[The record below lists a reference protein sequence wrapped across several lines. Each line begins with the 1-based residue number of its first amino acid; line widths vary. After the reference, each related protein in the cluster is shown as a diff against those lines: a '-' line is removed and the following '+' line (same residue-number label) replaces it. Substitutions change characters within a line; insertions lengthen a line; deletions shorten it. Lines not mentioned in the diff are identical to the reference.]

1 MLGRERLGQGGRLG
15 RRGRHA
21 PARQKKVDWLCLFG
35 KASFNEAVFL
45 RKGRTV
51 RPFCLS
57 AGIEPRGASLGVQ
70 RAVVDFAAD
79 APFGQVEAKV
89 LEHHKILLPKG
100 FAARVAGRHAS
111 AVSPAM
117 AKPRKRAGPSPAVLV
132 AQVDGGMV
140 PIVSAGP
147 EGRRGKGKTLEW
159 RECKL
164 ALVRRDGEAEAR
176 YAATMGSAAESGA
189 QLGAL
194 AERAGFGPGCRV
206 HGVGDGAAW
215 IRSQFEE
222 QFGAQAGYL
231 VDMFHVCEY
240 LAAAAPSCR
249 PADPAGWASEAKAHL
264 MAGKPRLALA
274 MLFHFKEPRLRL
286 AGAGPAP
293 ATPVLDCHRYLSA
306 RLDQLDY
313 PAAVAAGL
321 PIGSGEVESAH
332 RHIMQARLKRAGAW
346 WSEEGAQA
354 MLNLR
359 VMRANG
365 RWEEYWAAHA
375 KSGKGFALPKAA

>member
-1 MLGRERLGQGGRLG
+1 MLGSERLGQGLRVR
-15 RRGRHA
+15 RRGRNA
-21 PARQKKVDWLCLFG
+21 PARQKKVAWLCLFG
-35 KASFNEAVFL
+35 KARFDEAVFL
-45 RKGRTV
+45 SKGRTI
-51 RPFCLS
+51 RPFCSS
-57 AGIEPRGASLGVQ
+57 AGIEPRGASLGIQ

-79 APFGQVEAKV
+79 APFGQVEAKIF
-89 LEHHKILLPKG
+89 EHHKIRLPKG

-111 AVSPAM
+111 AIEPAM
-117 AKPRKRAGPSPAVLV
+117 ASPRKRAGAAPAVLV

-147 EGRRGKGKTLEW
+147 EGRRGSGKVLEW

-164 ALVRRDGEAEAR
+164 ALVRRDGEIEAR
-176 YAATMGSAAESGA
+176 YAATMGSPAESGA

-194 AERAGFGPGCRV
+194 AERAGFGPECRV
-206 HGVGDGAAW
+206 HGVGDGAVW
-215 IRSQFEE
+215 IRSQFED

-240 LAAAAPSCR
+240 LEAAAPACR
-249 PADPAGWASEAKAHL
+249 PADPAGWVSEAKSL
-264 MAGKPRLALA
+264 LLAGKPRLVLA

-286 AGAGPAP
+286 AGAGQAP
-293 ATPVLDCHRYLSA
+293 ATPALDCHRYLSA
-306 RLDQLDY
+306 RIDQLDY
-313 PAAVAAGL
+313 PAAIAAGL

-365 RWEEYWAAHA
+365 RWKEYWAAQA
-375 KSGKGFALPKAA
+375 KLRKGCALPKAA